1 MGPPAYMQS
10 VVDQTVV
17 MRCIPALSVCLFVSH
32 SVVTAHTYHLDCSDI
47 RPWVRLAC
55 LLTLERVLQE
65 TPRHSTCPQRY
76 CWSFHSTEMCCY
88 VAGAEVL
95 MFRRIFGVKLS
106 TLLDFGLPR
115 GVNKIYALLG
125 CYAAQIVFSYPTF
138 RDNINSGCPE
148 TSV

>member
-1 MGPPAYMQS
+1 MRFILNINYFIISYILLFLNKNCIRNFLPSSHFNNNNSCFLTLYYIILYYIISYYIILYYIILWGPPACMQS

-76 CWSFHSTEMCCY
+76 C
-88 VAGAEVL
+88 
-95 MFRRIFGVKLS
+95 
-106 TLLDFGLPR
+106 
-115 GVNKIYALLG
+115 
-125 CYAAQIVFSYPTF
+125 
-138 RDNINSGCPE
+138 
-148 TSV
+148 